1 MTTILGIDV
10 QPTRLGFAVMVDGKP
25 HDCWT
30 THIDGYPTKIAA
42 ALADCPPRIDRI
54 AREWPITRFVS
65 HARRYGAVE
74 ARLDDAIFGMWPD
87 VDLVAYKPT
96 EWKVRCGLPGNADKA
111 RMEAELADNGGVAVF
126 PVLVD
131 LETDEIVGEKVFV
144 FANKFNYGT
153 RTVFLVER
161 DGGTEWVNA
170 AYRKDATYTKK
181 GLKKAYVIAEA
192 FIGHKDNDPFNKLPV
207 ERGMP
212 AGPIHYHAIRKPA
225 TYNWKEEAA

>member
-30 THIDGYPTKIAA
+30 THIDGFPTKIAA

-87 VDLVAYKPT
+87 VNLVAYKPN
-96 EWKVRCGLPGNADKA
+96 EWKVRCDLPGNASKDLVMECARANGWNPLDQDAADAACIAMAALKA
-111 RMEAELADNGGVAVF
+111 MNEAREVA
-126 PVLVD
+126 
-131 LETDEIVGEKVFV
+131 
-144 FANKFNYGT
+144 
-153 RTVFLVER
+153 R
-161 DGGTEWVNA
+161 
-170 AYRKDATYTKK
+170 
-181 GLKKAYVIAEA
+181 
-192 FIGHKDNDPFNKLPV
+192 
-207 ERGMP
+207 
-212 AGPIHYHAIRKPA
+212 
-225 TYNWKEEAA
+225 

>member
-30 THIDGYPTKIAA
+30 THIDGFPTKIAA

-87 VDLVAYKPT
+87 VNLVAYKPT

-111 RMEAELADNGGVAVF
+111 RIFAHAVVLGWKPLDQDAADAACIAVAAAASMDEARQVA
-126 PVLVD
+126 
-131 LETDEIVGEKVFV
+131 
-144 FANKFNYGT
+144 
-153 RTVFLVER
+153 R
-161 DGGTEWVNA
+161 
-170 AYRKDATYTKK
+170 
-181 GLKKAYVIAEA
+181 
-192 FIGHKDNDPFNKLPV
+192 
-207 ERGMP
+207 
-212 AGPIHYHAIRKPA
+212 
-225 TYNWKEEAA
+225 